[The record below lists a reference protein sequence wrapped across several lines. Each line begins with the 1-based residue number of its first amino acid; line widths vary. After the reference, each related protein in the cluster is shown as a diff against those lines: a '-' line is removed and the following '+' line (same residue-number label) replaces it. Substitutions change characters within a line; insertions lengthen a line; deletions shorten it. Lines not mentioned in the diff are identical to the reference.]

1 MFVGKLSKVRKR
13 KKNKNKYI
21 FSEKYLKREYVIVY
35 NQNKMVRAS
44 SKTTAPTTTT
54 TAPVAP
60 ALVAPVVDTSLPVV
74 EEKKKSS
81 SRPKKASSSV
91 VESVVDAS
99 APASAPASVP
109 ATDSVVENV
118 ESLVVED
125 GVFDKSTLAGALLA
139 EIAEFNKNF
148 QAWNNYGNALKS
160 NIKNIAKFSSR
171 VSKNADKSTKRKKNA
186 KTRPSGF
193 EKPTPISDELAV
205 FFGKELGS
213 LMARTEVSKQIHEYV
228 MTQKLQNEKNRRII
242 HPDPKLKQLLNVNND
257 ELTYFNLQKYLK
269 FHFKKDVVA
278 VAVAK
283 A

>member
-1 MFVGKLSKVRKR
+1 
-13 KKNKNKYI
+13 
-21 FSEKYLKREYVIVY
+21 
-35 NQNKMVRAS
+35 MVRAS
-44 SKTTAPTTTT
+44 SKTTAPTTPAAPVDTT
-54 TAPVAP
+54 TSVT
-60 ALVAPVVDTSLPVV
+60 PVVDASVP
-74 EEKKKSS
+74 KKSA
-81 SRPKKASSSV
+81 SRPKKAA
-91 VESVVDAS
+91 VETVVDAPVTS
-99 APASAPASVP
+99 APVVSSPVTDAVV
-109 ATDSVVENV
+109 DSVE
-118 ESLVVED
+118 LVAGED
-125 GVFDKSTLAGALLA
+125 GVVDKSTLAGALLA

-160 NIKNIAKFSSR
+160 NIKNIAKYSSR

-269 FHFKKDVVA
+269 YHFKKDVAVAA

>member
-1 MFVGKLSKVRKR
+1 
-13 KKNKNKYI
+13 
-21 FSEKYLKREYVIVY
+21 
-35 NQNKMVRAS
+35 MVRAS
-44 SKTTAPTTTT
+44 SKTSNPVAASTSS
-54 TAPVAP
+54 TAPVA
-60 ALVAPVVDTSLPVV
+60 VDSTPVPVV

-81 SRPKKASSSV
+81 SRPKKVSTPSESLAVDVPV
-91 VESVVDAS
+91 VPSPVNDAVVD
-99 APASAPASVP
+99 SV
-109 ATDSVVENV
+109 E
-118 ESLVVED
+118 LVAGED
-125 GVFDKSTLAGALLA
+125 GLVDKSTLAGALLA

-148 QAWNNYGNALKS
+148 QAWNNYGNALKT
-160 NIKNIAKFSSR
+160 NIKNIAKYSSR

-228 MTQKLQNEKNRRII
+228 IGQKLQNEKNRRII

-269 FHFKKDVVA
+269 FHFKKDV
-278 VAVAK
+278 AVAK

>member
-54 TAPVAP
+54 APVTP
-60 ALVAPVVDTSLPVV
+60 AVAPVVDTSLPVV

-99 APASAPASVP
+99 APASASASTPSPV
-109 ATDSVVENV
+109 TDSVVENV

-269 FHFKKDVVA
+269 FHFKKDVAA

>member
-1 MFVGKLSKVRKR
+1 
-13 KKNKNKYI
+13 
-21 FSEKYLKREYVIVY
+21 
-35 NQNKMVRAS
+35 MVRAS
-44 SKTTAPTTTT
+44 SKTSNPVVASSTTSPVVDSAPTT
-54 TAPVAP
+54 V
-60 ALVAPVVDTSLPVV
+60 PVV

-81 SRPKKASSSV
+81 SRPKKVST
-91 VESVVDAS
+91 
-99 APASAPASVP
+99 P
-109 ATDSVVENV
+109 TT
-118 ESLVVED
+118 ESLVVDVPVVSSPVTDAVVDTVELVAGED
-125 GVFDKSTLAGALLA
+125 GLVDKSTLAGALLA

-148 QAWNNYGNALKS
+148 QAWNNYGNALKT
-160 NIKNIAKFSSR
+160 NIKNIAKYSSR

-228 MTQKLQNEKNRRII
+228 IGQKLQNEKNRRII

-269 FHFKKDVVA
+269 FHFKMVVGGF
-278 VAVAK
+278 VAMA
-283 A
+283 

>member
-1 MFVGKLSKVRKR
+1 
-13 KKNKNKYI
+13 
-21 FSEKYLKREYVIVY
+21 
-35 NQNKMVRAS
+35 MVRAS
-44 SKTTAPTTTT
+44 SKTSAPTPSS
-54 TAPVAP
+54 AA
-60 ALVAPVVDTSLPVV
+60 APVVDTT
-74 EEKKKSS
+74 
-81 SRPKKASSSV
+81 ASVKSV
-91 VESVVDAS
+91 VEVSPKKSTPKTKKAVAPVVLETASVSVPVPAPVLDNVVD
-99 APASAPASVP
+99 
-109 ATDSVVENV
+109 NV
-118 ESLVVED
+118 DNLVVNED
-125 GVFDKSTLAGALLA
+125 GVVDKSTLAGALLA

-228 MTQKLQNEKNRRII
+228 MSQKLQNEKNRRII

-269 FHFKKDVVA
+269 YHFKKDVVA
-278 VAVAK
+278 VAK

>member
-1 MFVGKLSKVRKR
+1 
-13 KKNKNKYI
+13 
-21 FSEKYLKREYVIVY
+21 
-35 NQNKMVRAS
+35 MVRAS
-44 SKTTAPTTTT
+44 SKTS
-54 TAPVAP
+54 APVSTSASASSVP
-60 ALVAPVVDTSLPVV
+60 VVVDTASLSQPVV
-74 EEKKKSS
+74 EEKKKA
-81 SRPKKASSSV
+81 SRPKKAASTDVPV
-91 VESVVDAS
+91 VEETPVVVSPLTDAVVD
-99 APASAPASVP
+99 
-109 ATDSVVENV
+109 NV
-118 ESLVVED
+118 EGLVANED
-125 GVFDKSTLAGALLA
+125 GVVDKSTLAGALLA

-148 QAWNNYGNALKS
+148 QAWTNFGNALKT
-160 NIKNIAKFSSR
+160 NIKNIAKYSSR

-269 FHFKKDVVA
+269 FHFKKDVAA

>member
-1 MFVGKLSKVRKR
+1 
-13 KKNKNKYI
+13 
-21 FSEKYLKREYVIVY
+21 
-35 NQNKMVRAS
+35 MVRAS
-44 SKTTAPTTTT
+44 STKTSANASASV
-54 TAPVAP
+54 TAPVP
-60 ALVAPVVDTSLPVV
+60 APVVDASVPVV
-74 EEKKKSS
+74 EEKKKV
-81 SRPKKASSSV
+81 SRTKKVSEPVPV
-91 VESVVDAS
+91 VEETVVVSPVTDA
-99 APASAPASVP
+99 
-109 ATDSVVENV
+109 VVENV
-118 ESLVVED
+118 EGLVAED
-125 GVFDKSTLAGALLA
+125 GVVDKSTLAGALLA

-148 QAWNNYGNALKS
+148 QAWNNYGNALKT

-269 FHFKKDVVA
+269 FHFKKEA
-278 VAVAK
+278 VVAK

>member
-1 MFVGKLSKVRKR
+1 
-13 KKNKNKYI
+13 
-21 FSEKYLKREYVIVY
+21 
-35 NQNKMVRAS
+35 MVRAS
-44 SKTTAPTTTT
+44 SKTTAPVSASASAST
-54 TAPVAP
+54 VAP
-60 ALVAPVVDTSLPVV
+60 AVAPVVDTASVPV

-81 SRPKKASSSV
+81 SSRTKKASTSSSASAV
-91 VESVVDAS
+91 VEPAVVDA
-99 APASAPASVP
+99 PVVP
-109 ATDSVVENV
+109 TSLVTDSIDNV
-118 ESLVVED
+118 ESLAVNED
-125 GVFDKSTLAGALLA
+125 GVFDKTTLAGALLA

-171 VSKNADKSTKRKKNA
+171 VSKNADKTTKRKKNA

-269 FHFKKDVVA
+269 FHFKKDVA
-278 VAVAK
+278 AAVAK